1 MALAGCRAFRFAPY
15 PPLPPKLQG
24 ALAAAALRADVNMWD
39 QVNDGPEMNERR
51 TYARLSADHV
61 PNVAGGRL

>member
-1 MALAGCRAFRFAPY
+1 MALAGCCAFRFAPY
-15 PPLPPKLQG
+15 PPLPPKLEG

-51 TYARLSADHV
+51 TYTRLSADHV